1 MREYDL
7 DTQLTNADEMLSPD
21 DMMDMSTEGDFMSR
35 RETPAQAAL
44 RKAEAGKLAT
54 GLAGMTADM
63 TPFVGGAKAATEL
76 PDDLSYAK
84 ALVEEGYDEAD
95 IKKMGLGGAFTALSI
110 LGMVPGVKI
119 ATDVGKAA
127 IKGSVKDQMEN
138 LITPKRAEQLE
149 YAKTLPKGKRR
160 QFLKEINRPVP
171 RVFHGSPEMGKI
183 TAVEEDVLQKS
194 YEKLRSNVNLN
205 KQRLLDIFVDKDKV
219 EYPSSKDIK
228 KLGYDKALLNAMGK
242 ASKDRISVDELIEG
256 VADNVMLTKPMKL
269 RTQKPGTYIPE
280 EKEIEFKYREEPEA
294 DFIAEQVFQSLG
306 SKMDDYVG
314 KPYLAVFIDGEET
327 SRRIMIDKD
336 MTVRRNDVIDMFD
349 TLNSNEYNK
358 SSIAKLNVAGMD
370 EPRSKAERLEQDGF
384 VPYSEFEGDI
394 GLGMRETRGKHQE
407 LGKQMLSVARD
418 PLVSLKGGFANFD
431 PSNVVS
437 APLKKSQVR
446 GMSPEMY
453 DEIST
458 YRTDSNIARIP
469 DEPMGLP
476 KSMHLESEVAL
487 SKPEEL
493 SGIRQLSKE
502 SMDLSPNV
510 GTSFSDAIRE
520 GKLPEFRKAEQEKVA
535 KYRRVIEKDISGQ
548 PKVKSVPNIGK
559 MNLEE
564 KVLNGQG
571 MANSLARRE
580 NLLHANFGKYG
591 REDVPTKADAKIFY
605 DDVRSYF
612 KDLQS
617 LGQYTEQYG
626 ARGTY
631 DSFLRTQAEKTTRK
645 SGFENNIKNIRRAKA
660 LPPEKM
666 ATLETIYDVIKRID
680 TISKSAQTSNY
691 SALRGISD
699 KELSDLLYKQKAGDK
714 LLAGDLINF
723 GLEFKNPDGT
733 TKQRMYLDYSKL
745 GGVDLKRLM
754 FLATQKLNRGGLM
767 ARK

>member
-21 DMMDMSTEGDFMSR
+21 DLMDMSTEGDFMSR

-63 TPFVGGAKAATEL
+63 TPFVGGVKAATEL

-149 YAKTLPKGKRR
+149 YAKTLPKGERR
-160 QFLKEINRPVP
+160 QFLKEINRPTP

-205 KQRLLDIFVDKDKV
+205 KQRLLDVFVDKNKL

-228 KLGYDKALLNAMGK
+228 KLGHDKAMLNAMGK
-242 ASKDRISVDELIEG
+242 ASRDRISVDELIDG

-269 RTQKPGTYIPE
+269 GTQKPGTYIPE
-280 EKEIEFKYREEPEA
+280 EKEIKFKYREEPDRMYE
-294 DFIAEQVFQSLG
+294 DPP
-306 SKMDDYVG
+306 YVG

-327 SRRIMIDKD
+327 SRRIIIDKD
-336 MTVRRNDVIDMFD
+336 MTVRRNDVIEMFD
-349 TLNSNEYNK
+349 SLNSNEYNK
-358 SSIAKLNVAGMD
+358 SSIAKLSVAGMD

-394 GLGMRETRGKHQE
+394 GLGMRETRGRHQE
-407 LGKQMLSVARD
+407 LGKQMLSTSRD

-437 APLKKSQVR
+437 APLKKSEVR

-453 DEIST
+453 DDIST
-458 YRTDSNIARIP
+458 YRTDSNIARVP
-469 DEPMGLP
+469 DEPVGLP
-476 KSMHLESEVAL
+476 RSMHLEAEVAL

-502 SMDLSPNV
+502 KMDLSPNV
-510 GTSFSDAIRE
+510 GTSFSEAIRE

-535 KYRRVIEKDISGQ
+535 KYRRAIEKDISGQ
-548 PKVKSVPNIGK
+548 PRVKSVPNIGK

-591 REDVPTKADAKIFY
+591 REDVPTKADAKIYY

-631 DSFLRTQAEKTTRK
+631 DTFLKTQAEKTTRK

-660 LPPEKM
+660 LSPEKM

-680 TISKSAQTSNY
+680 TVSKSAQTSNY

-699 KELSDLLYKQKAGDK
+699 KELSDLIYKQKAGDK
-714 LLAGDLINF
+714 LLAGELINF

-745 GGVDLKRLM
+745 GGADLKRLM
-754 FLATQKLNRGGLM
+754 FLTTQKLNRGGLM
-767 ARK
+767 AKK

>member
-1 MREYDL
+1 MKRSELQLANTL
-7 DTQLTNADEMLSPD
+7 DNSDIDDDFISPD

-119 ATDVGKAA
+119 AADVGKAA

-138 LITPKRAEQLE
+138 LITPKRAEQIALS
-149 YAKTLPKGKRR
+149 KTLPKGERR
-160 QFLKEINRPVP
+160 QFLKEVNRPVP
-171 RVFHGSPEMGKI
+171 KVFHGSPEMGKI

-228 KLGYDKALLNAMGK
+228 KLGHDKAMLNAMGK
-242 ASKDRISVDELIEG
+242 ASRDRISVNELIDG
-256 VADNVMLTKPMKL
+256 VTDNVMLTKPMKL
-269 RTQKPGTYIPE
+269 GTQKPGTYIPE
-280 EKEIEFKYREEPEA
+280 EKEIEFKYRERINTVSNA
-294 DFIAEQVFQSLG
+294 V
-306 SKMDDYVG
+306 

-327 SRRIMIDKD
+327 SRRIIIDKD

-358 SSIAKLNVAGMD
+358 SSIAKLDVAGMD

-407 LGKQMLSVARD
+407 LGKQMLSTSRD

-437 APLKKSQVR
+437 APLKKSEVR

-453 DEIST
+453 DEISN
-458 YRTDSNIARIP
+458 YRTDSNIAKIP

-510 GTSFSDAIRE
+510 GTSFSEAIRE

-548 PKVKSVPNIGK
+548 PRVKSVPNIGK

-571 MANSLARRE
+571 MANSLVRRE

-591 REDVPTKADAKIFY
+591 RDDVPTKTDAKIYY

-631 DSFLRTQAEKTTRK
+631 DSFLRTQAEKTTSK

-666 ATLETIYDVIKRID
+666 ATLETIYDVIKRIN
-680 TISKSAQTSNY
+680 TVSKSAEISNY

-699 KELSDLLYKQKAGDK
+699 KELSDLIYKQKAGDK

-745 GGVDLKRLM
+745 GGADLKRLM
-754 FLATQKLNRGGLM
+754 FLTTQKLNRGGLM
-767 ARK
+767 AKNKGA

>member
-1 MREYDL
+1 
-7 DTQLTNADEMLSPD
+7 
-21 DMMDMSTEGDFMSR
+21 MMDMSTEGDFMSR
-35 RETPAQAAL
+35 KETPAQAAL

-84 ALVEEGYDEAD
+84 ALVEEGYDEGD

-149 YAKTLPKGKRR
+149 LAKTLPKEDRR
-160 QFLKEINRPVP
+160 RFLKEINRPTP
-171 RVFHGSPEMGKI
+171 KVFHGSPEMGKI

-205 KQRLLDIFVDKDKV
+205 KERLLSIFVDKDKL

-228 KLGYDKALLNAMGK
+228 KIGHDKAMLNAMGK
-242 ASKDRISVDELIEG
+242 ASRDRISVDELIDG

-269 RTQKPGTYIPE
+269 GTQKPGTYIPE
-280 EKEIEFKYREEPEA
+280 EKEIKFKYREEPDRMYE
-294 DFIAEQVFQSLG
+294 DPP
-306 SKMDDYVG
+306 YVG

-327 SRRIMIDKD
+327 SRRIIIDKD

-370 EPRSKAERLEQDGF
+370 EARSKAERLEQDGF

-407 LGKQMLSVARD
+407 LGKQMLSTSRD

-437 APLKKSQVR
+437 APLKKSEVR

-453 DEIST
+453 DDIST
-458 YRTDSNIARIP
+458 YRTDSNIARVP
-469 DEPMGLP
+469 DEPIGLP
-476 KSMHLESEVAL
+476 RSMHLEAEVAL

-502 SMDLSPNV
+502 KMDLSPNV
-510 GTSFSDAIRE
+510 GTSFSEAIRE

-548 PKVKSVPNIGK
+548 PRVKSVPNIGK

-591 REDVPTKADAKIFY
+591 REDVPTKADAKIYY

-631 DSFLRTQAEKTTRK
+631 DTFLKTQAEKTTRK

-666 ATLETIYDVIKRID
+666 ATLETLYDVIKRID

-714 LLAGDLINF
+714 LLAGDLVNF

-745 GGVDLKRLM
+745 GGADLKRLM
-754 FLATQKLNRGGLM
+754 FLSTQKLNRGGLM
-767 ARK
+767 SKK

>member
-1 MREYDL
+1 MKRSELQLANTL
-7 DTQLTNADEMLSPD
+7 DNSDIDDDFISPD

-110 LGMVPGVKI
+110 LGMIPGVKI

-138 LITPKRAEQLE
+138 LITPKRAEQIALS
-149 YAKTLPKGKRR
+149 KTLPKGERR
-160 QFLKEINRPVP
+160 QFLKEINRPTP

-183 TAVEEDVLQKS
+183 TAVEEDVLQNS
-194 YEKLRSNVNLN
+194 YELIRSNVNLN

-228 KLGYDKALLNAMGK
+228 KLGHDKAMLNAMGK
-242 ASKDRISVDELIEG
+242 ASRDRISVNELIDG

-269 RTQKPGTYIPE
+269 GTQKPGTYIPE
-280 EKEIEFKYREEPEA
+280 EKEIEFKYREEPDRMYE
-294 DFIAEQVFQSLG
+294 DPP
-306 SKMDDYVG
+306 YVG

-327 SRRIMIDKD
+327 SRRIIIDKD

-358 SSIAKLNVAGMD
+358 SSIAKLSVAGMD

-437 APLKKSQVR
+437 APLKKNQVR

-453 DEIST
+453 DDIST

-476 KSMHLESEVAL
+476 RSTHLETEVSL

-510 GTSFSDAIRE
+510 GTAFSEAIRE

-591 REDVPTKADAKIFY
+591 REDVPTKADAKIYY

-631 DSFLRTQAEKTTRK
+631 DTFLKTQAEKTTRK

-699 KELSDLLYKQKAGDK
+699 KELSDLIYKQRAGDK

-733 TKQRMYLDYSKL
+733 TKQRMHLDYSKL
-745 GGVDLKRLM
+745 GGADLKRLM
-754 FLATQKLNRGGLM
+754 FLTTQKLNRGGLM
-767 ARK
+767 AKK

>member
-63 TPFVGGAKAATEL
+63 TPFVGGVKAATEL

-84 ALVEEGYDEAD
+84 ALVKEGYDEAD

-149 YAKTLPKGKRR
+149 YAKTLPKEERR
-160 QFLKEINRPVP
+160 RFLKEINRPTP

-194 YEKLRSNVNLN
+194 YEKLRSNVNYN
-205 KQRLLDIFVDKDKV
+205 KIRLLSIFRDDAKY
-219 EYPSSKDIK
+219 EYPSTKQIK
-228 KLGYDKALLNAMGK
+228 KLGYEQADLNAETK
-242 ASKDRISVDELIEG
+242 AAKNKMDADIFLNAIS
-256 VADNVMLTKPMKL
+256 DNVMITRPKRLI
-269 RTQKPGTYIPE
+269 TQEPGSYIPE
-280 EKEIEFKYREEPEA
+280 EMQLDLKIDYQDITAENRIARGNADPDTEPKQ
-294 DFIAEQVFQSLG
+294 FTV
-306 SKMDDYVG
+306 YVDG
-314 KPYLAVFIDGEET
+314 NPRTTIPINKDNTVDRNAVL
-327 SRRIMIDKD
+327 
-336 MTVRRNDVIDMFD
+336 DMFD
-349 TLNSNEYNK
+349 KLNSNEYNK
-358 SSIAKLNVAGMD
+358 SSLAKLEVAGMD
-370 EPRSKAERLEQDGF
+370 EPRTKAEKLTQDGF

-407 LGKQMLSVARD
+407 LGKQMLSTSRD

-437 APLKKSQVR
+437 APLKKSEVR

-453 DEIST
+453 DDIST
-458 YRTDSNIARIP
+458 YRTDSNIARVP
-469 DEPMGLP
+469 DEPIGLP
-476 KSMHLESEVAL
+476 RSMHLEAEVAL

-502 SMDLSPNV
+502 KMDLSPNV
-510 GTSFSDAIRE
+510 GTSFSEAIRE

-548 PKVKSVPNIGK
+548 PRVKSVPNIGK

-591 REDVPTKADAKIFY
+591 REDVPTKADAKIYY

-631 DSFLRTQAEKTTRK
+631 DTFLKTQAEKTTRK

-680 TISKSAQTSNY
+680 TISKSAEISNY

-699 KELSDLLYKQKAGDK
+699 REITDLLYKQKMGDK
-714 LLAGDLINF
+714 LLAGDLIIP
-723 GLEFKNPDGT
+723 GIEFKNPDGT

-745 GGVDLKRLM
+745 GGADLKRLM
-754 FLATQKLNRGGLM
+754 FLSTQKLNRGGLM
-767 ARK
+767 SKK

>member
-63 TPFVGGAKAATEL
+63 TPFVGGVKAATEL

-84 ALVEEGYDEAD
+84 ALVEEGYDETD

-149 YAKTLPKGKRR
+149 YAKTLPKGERR
-160 QFLKEINRPVP
+160 QFLKEINRPTP
-171 RVFHGSPEMGKI
+171 KVFHGSPEMGKI

-205 KQRLLDIFVDKDKV
+205 KERLLDAFVDKDKI

-228 KLGYDKALLNAMGK
+228 KLGHDKAMLNAMGK
-242 ASKDRISVDELIEG
+242 ASKDRIGVDELIDSVE
-256 VADNVMLTKPMKL
+256 DNQVKITKPMKL
-269 RTQKPGTYIPE
+269 GTQPPGTYIPE
-280 EKEIEFKYREEPEA
+280 EMDIKFRYREEPDRMYE
-294 DFIAEQVFQSLG
+294 DPP
-306 SKMDDYVG
+306 YVG

-327 SRRIMIDKD
+327 SRRIIIDKD

-358 SSIAKLNVAGMD
+358 SSIAKLSVAGMD

-437 APLKKSQVR
+437 APLKKSEVR

-476 KSMHLESEVAL
+476 RSTHLETEVSL

-510 GTSFSDAIRE
+510 GTAFSEAIRE
-520 GKLPEFRKAEQEKVA
+520 GKLPEFRKAEQEKIA
-535 KYRRVIEKDISGQ
+535 NFRRIIEKDISGQ
-548 PKVKSVPNIGK
+548 PKVKRVPNIGK
-559 MNLEE
+559 LDLEE
-564 KVLNGQG
+564 KVITGQR

-591 REDVPTKADAKIFY
+591 REDVPTKADAKIYY

-631 DSFLRTQAEKTTRK
+631 DTFLKTQAEKTTRK

-699 KELSDLLYKQKAGDK
+699 KELSNLIYKQKAGDK

-745 GGVDLKRLM
+745 GGADLKRLM
-754 FLATQKLNRGGLM
+754 FLTTQKLNRGGLM
-767 ARK
+767 SKK